1 MCLFCRSRSL
11 RINCVPFWK
20 NWWDPPG
27 HRTTRPTRPDD
38 HSGALRSNWEK
49 TKTMSNALRLW
60 NSWFTVSS
68 QTALLALEAQSVI
81 ALRCLRVA
89 AGGALAQSEM
99 TRMITEKVQALG
111 EAQTA
116 AAIGTVRGRSG
127 RQIAKKVAGVYK
139 KRVRGN
145 RRRLTR

>member
-1 MCLFCRSRSL
+1 MEQLVHRVL
-11 RINCVPFWK
+11 ANGLAG
-20 NWWDPPG
+20 PG
-27 HRTTRPTRPDD
+27 
-38 HSGALRSNWEK
+38 G
-49 TKTMSNALRLW
+49 
-60 NSWFTVSS
+60 V
-68 QTALLALEAQSVI
+68 

-99 TRMITEKVQALG
+99 TRMITEKVEALG

-116 AAIGTVRGRSG
+116 AAIGAVSGRSG